1 MLIFGI
7 TGGTGAGKSTVSE
20 MFRKQGIYVIDG
32 DKVARKVTQP
42 GEECLGILVQYFGNK
57 ILNSDSTMNRAKT
70 AEIVFT
76 DSKKLAILNEVTHKY
91 INKEIT
97 NLLKKENPQIAAIDG
112 AVIIGSPVEDRCEF
126 IVSVVA
132 DADKRMKRI
141 IERDKISEAAAMHRI
156 NAQPNEEFYIE
167 NSKYLIRNN
176 GDEEQLGK
184 AVAQVVEKI
193 KKEYRFEQT
202 I

>member
-20 MFRKQGIYVIDG
+20 MFGKQGVYVIDG
-32 DKVARKVTQP
+32 DKVARKVTQC
-42 GEECLGILVQYFGNK
+42 GEECLGVLTQYLGRE
-57 ILNSDSTMNRAKT
+57 ILNSDGTMNRAKT
-70 AEIVFT
+70 AELVFT
-76 DSKKLAILNEVTHKY
+76 DPKKLAILNEVTHKY

-97 NLLKKENPQIAAIDG
+97 DLLAKENPQVAAIDG
-112 AVIIGSPVEDRCEF
+112 AVIIGSPVGDNCEF

-132 DADKRMKRI
+132 ECDTRMQRI
-141 IERDKISEAAAMHRI
+141 IGRDKISRASAMHRI
-156 NAQPNEEFYIE
+156 NAQPDDEFYIE
-167 NSKYLIRNN
+167 NSKYVIRND
-176 GDEEQLGK
+176 GDEEQLEK
-184 AVAQVVEKI
+184 AVTQIIENI